1 MEQKVREAFHR
12 NRACVIV
19 EIKHAGHGRGH
30 GRLHDVHAEQVG
42 VLLGILGLLVLLGL
56 LQGLVRQEVAE
67 IFFGH
72 LRTTPEKDWQKNLR
86 LQNKAV
92 VGNMTLDNPRFPVQI
107 KD

>member
-30 GRLHDVHAEQVG
+30 GRLHHVHAKKVCAPF
-42 VLLGILGLLVLLGL
+42 GL
-56 LQGLVRQEVAE
+56 LQGLVFLEVAE

-72 LRTTPEKDWQKNLR
+72 LRTMPEKDWQKNQGSKIR
-86 LQNKAV
+86 L
-92 VGNMTLDNPRFPVQI
+92 LLEI
-107 KD
+107 

>member
-42 VLLGILGLLVLLGL
+42 VLLGLLVLLGL
-56 LQGLVRQEVAE
+56 RQGLVRGRDFLWPPQNDAREGLA
-67 IFFGH
+67 
-72 LRTTPEKDWQKNLR
+72 KKSR

-92 VGNMTLDNPRFPVQI
+92 VGNMT
-107 KD
+107 

>member
-30 GRLHDVHAEQVG
+30 GGLHHVHAEQVC
-42 VLLGILGLLVLLGL
+42 VLLGLLVLLGL
-56 LQGLVRQEVAE
+56 RQGLVGQEVAE

-72 LRTTPEKDWQKNLR
+72 LRTMPEKDWQKNQGSKIR
-86 LQNKAV
+86 L
-92 VGNMTLDNPRFPVQI
+92 LLEI
-107 KD
+107 

>member
-30 GRLHDVHAEQVG
+30 GGLHDVHARKVCAP
-42 VLLGILGLLVLLGL
+42 LGL
-56 LQGLVRQEVAE
+56 LQGLVGQEVAE

-72 LRTTPEKDWQKNLR
+72 LRMMPETDWQKNQGSKIR
-86 LQNKAV
+86 L
-92 VGNMTLDNPRFPVQI
+92 LLEI
-107 KD
+107 

>member
-30 GRLHDVHAEQVG
+30 GGLHDVHAEQVC
-42 VLLGILGLLVLLGL
+42 VLLGLLVILGLLVLLGL

-72 LRTTPEKDWQKNLR
+72 LRTTPEKDWQKNQGYKIR
-86 LQNKAV
+86 L
-92 VGNMTLDNPRFPVQI
+92 LLEI
-107 KD
+107 